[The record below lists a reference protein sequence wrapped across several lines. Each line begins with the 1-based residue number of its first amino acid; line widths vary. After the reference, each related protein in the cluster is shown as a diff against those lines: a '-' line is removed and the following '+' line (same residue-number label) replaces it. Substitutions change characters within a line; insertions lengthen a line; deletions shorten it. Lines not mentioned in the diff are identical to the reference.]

1 MLQSFRD
8 LRGLD
13 VSKGIGM
20 GEIVVGVSDQ
30 LKIEVVC
37 KYESGKITSA
47 TACKLLQISERTLRR
62 YVARYKTEG
71 LGFFR
76 HRNRRRRPWNKKPDE
91 IKEAV
96 QKIIKEVLYDFNI
109 SHAREKIRDS
119 YGINIPQETMRRWC
133 HEIGMVKQKQKRRS
147 KPRFRRDRQTQE
159 GLLIQFDGSHH
170 KWFNDQ
176 ETCLLAAIDDA
187 TSEIIYAEICDG
199 ETMENCMRVLRRV
212 VEMRGVFKALYVD
225 RAGVYGGMKRQGFSQ
240 VARALEEL
248 GSHVIYAQSPE
259 GKGRVERLF
268 RTLQD
273 RLIPELRINNI
284 TTMATANRFL
294 REIYLPN
301 HNNRFQ
307 VKATNP
313 EKAYIPVPVQL
324 DLNDIFCVKEY
335 RTMAKDHTLSLG
347 GHRWMVV
354 DPLKRSIADQRIEIR
369 IKPSG
374 IEAYFAGK
382 PLNII
387 KIKKAA

>member
-1 MLQSFRD
+1 
-8 LRGLD
+8 
-13 VSKGIGM
+13 M
-20 GEIVVGVSDQ
+20 GASDQ
-30 LKIEVVC
+30 LKIEVIC
-37 KYESGKITSA
+37 KYESGRITSE
-47 TACKLLQISERTLRR
+47 TACRLLQISERTLRR
-62 YVARYKTEG
+62 YVARYKAEG

-91 IKEAV
+91 IKHAV
-96 QKIIKEVLYDFNI
+96 QKIMKEVLYDFNMT
-109 SHAREKIRDS
+109 HAREKIRLN

-133 HEIGMVKQKQKRRS
+133 HEIGMVKQKQRRRS
-147 KPRFRRDRQTQE
+147 KPRFKRHRQMQE
-159 GLLIQFDGSHH
+159 GLLIQFDGSYER
-170 KWFNDQ
+170 WFNDQ
-176 ETCLLAAIDDA
+176 PMCLLAAIDDA
-187 TSEIIYAEICDG
+187 TSEVIHAEICES
-199 ETMENCMRVLRRV
+199 ETMIDCMRAIRTV
-212 VEMRGVFKALYVD
+212 VEKRGVFKALYVD

-284 TTMATANRFL
+284 TKLETANRYL
-294 REIYLPN
+294 KEIYLPD

-307 VKATNP
+307 IKATNP
-313 EKAYIPVPVQL
+313 EKAYKPVPSAL
-324 DLNDIFCVKEY
+324 DLNDVFCAKEY
-335 RTMAKDHTLSLG
+335 RTMAKDHTLSLMG
-347 GHRWMVV
+347 DRWLVV

-369 IKPSG
+369 LKPSG
-374 IEAYFAGK
+374 IEAYFAGR

>member
-1 MLQSFRD
+1 
-8 LRGLD
+8 
-13 VSKGIGM
+13 M
-20 GEIVVGVSDQ
+20 GDIVVGTSDQ

-37 KYESGKITSA
+37 KYESGKITSE
-47 TACKLLQISERTLRR
+47 TACKLLKISERTLRR
-62 YVARYKTEG
+62 YVARYKEEG

-91 IKEAV
+91 VKKAV
-96 QKIIKEVLYDFNI
+96 QMLVKDVLYDFNM
-109 SHAREKIRDS
+109 SHAREKIRDN
-119 YGINIPQETMRRWC
+119 YGISIPQETMRRWC

-147 KPRFRRDRQTQE
+147 KPRFKRHRQMQE

-170 KWFNDQ
+170 KWFGEQ
-176 ETCLLAAIDDA
+176 EMCLLAAIDDA
-187 TSEIIYAEICDG
+187 TSELIYAEICDG
-199 ETMENCMRVLRRV
+199 ETMQNCMNVLRRV
-212 VEMRGVFKALYVD
+212 VEMKGMFKALYVD
-225 RAGVYGGMKRQGFSQ
+225 RAGVYGGIKRQGFSQ
-240 VARALEEL
+240 VARAIEEL
-248 GSHVIYAQSPE
+248 GGHVIYAQSPE

-294 REIYLPN
+294 KEIYIPD

-307 VKATNP
+307 VKANNP
-313 EKAYIPVPVQL
+313 EKAYKPVPLGV
-324 DLNDIFCVKEY
+324 DLNDVFCAKEY
-335 RTMAKDHTLSLG
+335 RTMAKDHTLSLAG
-347 GHRWMVV
+347 DRWMVV

-369 IKPSG
+369 IKPTG
-374 IEAYFAGK
+374 IEAYFAGR